1 MSNAFCLRCLFIRVE
16 YSFIISFYLLITSC
30 TSNINHFKNAQKEF
44 LEDDY
49 IGAIIELNTL
59 FELKGKT
66 DSALVLRAKCYL
78 KIQKSNKA
86 FQDLKDAIHLNI
98 SNSEAKLELGRY
110 YVSIEDTVSALNVLT
125 QVSQGLGNNASEAF
139 IELGKINYFN
149 DKYEV
154 SILNFSNAIVKDSN
168 NYLAWY
174 YRAIMRSTFYDKDE
188 TSKVSLFKYLDFD
201 QAIKDFATSISIKK
215 DFADAWY
222 RMGLVYLNK
231 FDEVNGINAINFAI
245 RLQPKYSYYYL
256 GRADYFTRKKKYQFA
271 ISDFNKAIELNQNDP
286 TAYEG
291 RGNVYKL
298 IQNIDFY
305 NSDMKKA
312 FFLRKKGL
320 KANNSM

>member
-1 MSNAFCLRCLFIRVE
+1 MSNAFCFKCFFIRVE
-16 YSFIISFYLLITSC
+16 YSFFISFYLLITSC
-30 TSNINHFKNAQKEF
+30 TSNVNHFKNAQKEF

-59 FELKGKT
+59 FELNGKT

-86 FQDLKDAIHLNI
+86 FQDLKDAIHLNN

-188 TSKVSLFKYLDFD
+188 TSKVSLFKYLDFN

-231 FDEVNGINAINFAI
+231 FDTSNGIRAIDYAI
-245 RLQPKYSYYYL
+245 QLEPENSYYYL
-256 GRADYFTRKKKYQFA
+256 GRADHYFRQKNYE
-271 ISDFNKAIELNQNDP
+271 KAIEQYSKAIKITQNDP
-286 TAYEG
+286 NSFEG
-291 RGNVYKL
+291 RAFAYKAL
-298 IQNIDFY
+298 GQLELFKKDFTEAY
-305 NSDMKKA
+305 L
-312 FFLRKKGL
+312 LRKKM
-320 KANNSM
+320 KYYKSM